1 MTRRPDYVSLVSGI
15 VTIALG
21 TLLVLDQAGTIE
33 LTFAYLLPALT
44 GAVGAVLLA
53 SGLAGGEG

>member
-44 GAVGAVLLA
+44 GALGAVLLA